1 MSRSL
6 GGDQVEGRQA
16 VRELLRAG
24 RRRVQELWMAD
35 GMDDSAILAEIVD
48 LAGEARVAVRS
59 ASRTRID
66 AMAQTDAPQGV
77 LAKAAPLQ
85 ETPLA
90 KLCQGRPFLVALDG
104 VTDPGNLGAIL
115 RSAEVAGATG
125 VILPRHRSVH
135 VTPTVAKA
143 AAGAIE
149 YLPIAVVAGLPA
161 ALAELAEREIWVVG
175 LDAEGPTS
183 VHDLTVADQSVALVL
198 GSEGRGLGR
207 LVRQR
212 CDVLANIPQHGK
224 VDSLSVAGAAAVAC
238 FAVARHR

>member
-1 MSRSL
+1 VSRSL